1 MVPEVQSSMADPRR
15 LAGAYG
21 VDVVYTL
28 LVILPTAVTG
38 LWAFQGGVSSNILQQ
53 LHANIGTKVAA
64 ALLSLHM
71 VIAFAVLL
79 APVMESAERGCGLRA
94 HGGGKPREGDA
105 TGGGNARRSRSSKV
119 VNRLQRV
126 ALRTA
131 IALFCVFLALAFPFF
146 SDVVGVISAISQT
159 YLTFL
164 APPYMWLFLF
174 GDAAWRG
181 EHRAVVHGSAGLAEV
196 AAAQQPA
203 RSDSTGEDKAAAAHP
218 LLGHGA
224 DDDRHAKSRLR
235 STSRGHGT
243 GVGSCGSVCHGRA
256 LVAGAY
262 TMMVLST
269 VLGLGLGTWASAY
282 SLIQNVAKFGVFSS
296 NK

>member
-53 LHANIGTKVAA
+53 LSASIGTKLAA

-94 HGGGKPREGDA
+94 RGGGKVRDAGGKVGD
-105 TGGGNARRSRSSKV
+105 GRSSWTRQAAK
-119 VNRLQRV
+119 RLQRTG
-126 ALRTA
+126 LRTA

-164 APPYMWLFLF
+164 APPYMWLYLF
-174 GDAAWRG
+174 GDAA
-181 EHRAVVHGSAGLAEV
+181 
-196 AAAQQPA
+196 
-203 RSDSTGEDKAAAAHP
+203 
-218 LLGHGA
+218 
-224 DDDRHAKSRLR
+224 
-235 STSRGHGT
+235 
-243 GVGSCGSVCHGRA
+243 
-256 LVAGAY
+256 
-262 TMMVLST
+262 
-269 VLGLGLGTWASAY
+269 
-282 SLIQNVAKFGVFSS
+282 
-296 NK
+296 